1 MILTNV
7 VFVSGD
13 EDGEMSSD
21 ADELEVASDDDDF
34 EEVDGF
40 EGMDDDDFDF
50 APTQKSKAEQVKY
63 FGKFIFS
70 APKLF
75 FCNFIYLFIYL
86 LGASKRKNIVQ
97 IVLFECMDHE
107 IM

>member
-7 VFVSGD
+7 VFVAGD

-21 ADELEVASDDDDF
+21 ADELEVASDDDDDDF

-50 APTQKSKAEQVKY
+50 APKQKEQVKI
-63 FGKFIFS
+63 FRQISLLCTKNIFS
-70 APKLF
+70 LF
-75 FCNFIYLFIYL
+75 SFL
-86 LGASKRKNIVQ
+86 L
-97 IVLFECMDHE
+97 
-107 IM
+107 

>member
-50 APTQKSKAEQVKY
+50 APKQKEQVKI
-63 FGKFIFS
+63 FRQISLLCTKNIFS
-70 APKLF
+70 LF
-75 FCNFIYLFIYL
+75 SFL
-86 LGASKRKNIVQ
+86 L
-97 IVLFECMDHE
+97 
-107 IM
+107 